1 MNFVTRL
8 RSDKNVQQL
17 GDKKTQGVVYIDESH
32 STNTYADSRR
42 RGRITALVMFL
53 MLVVLPGVLGTVYF
67 GFIASDRYVSEAQLT
82 VRQPNGATTDPL
94 SGVLLNFGGG
104 NTSADSY
111 LVKNYIL
118 SRGIVEK
125 LENRVQLS
133 SLYQNEDADWL
144 SRLSS
149 EAAREDLYEAYLDY
163 VDVSFDQQSGIVE
176 LSVSAFH
183 PDEAKLIADTI
194 VTLSDDMVNRVS
206 EKARGETVRFSEAEA
221 LQARNRLEDV
231 RIRIAQYRR
240 LNGELDPEQSALSI
254 GQIIGSLESE
264 ISSARAE
271 IASLRSYLDE
281 RSPQVIALGARIQ
294 ALQTQLKEEKLRL
307 AGNSKDDTYAT
318 LLDEYERLRMEEQF
332 AFSSYSSLQAANE
345 LARSDAARKQLYL
358 VAFVPPSL
366 PDLATEPKRLWLIA
380 STFGLCLLGFGIIM
394 LVIAAIREHARF

>member
-1 MNFVTRL
+1 MNFFARL
-8 RSDKNVQQL
+8 RPKEH
-17 GDKKTQGVVYIDESH
+17 ESH
-32 STNTYADSRR
+32 PAGDEAENVVFLGKSSGVNAYADSRR

-53 MLVVLPGVLGTVYF
+53 MLVVMPGVLGAVYF

-82 VRQPNGATTDPL
+82 VRQPNGTTTDPL

-104 NTSADSY
+104 STNADSH

-118 SRGIVEK
+118 SRGIVDE
-125 LENRVQLS
+125 LEDRVQLS
-133 SLYQNEDADWL
+133 SVYQNEEADWL

-149 EAAREDLYEAYLDY
+149 EASREDLYEAYLDY

-206 EKARGETVRFSEAEA
+206 EQARGETLRFSEAEL

-231 RIRIAQYRR
+231 RIRIAQFRR
-240 LNGELDPEQSALSI
+240 LNGELDPERSAVSI

-271 IASLRSYLDE
+271 IASLRSYLDG

-294 ALQTQLKEEKLRL
+294 ALQTQLKKEKLRL

-318 LLDEYERLRMEEQF
+318 LLDEYERLRMAEQF

-345 LARSDAARKQLYL
+345 MARSDAERKQLYL

-366 PDLATEPKRLWLIA
+366 PDHAKEPRRLWLIA
-380 STFGLCLLGFGIIM
+380 STFGLCLLSFGIIM